1 MVDFVRYE
9 WGKKIRDIIPYPKKF
24 NLKHYMSE
32 SIDIKEGISRRKIE
46 DLPNYIYELYAV
58 IIHEGRSTHSGHYY
72 CYTRGF
78 ESEDCWYCCNDSSV
92 RRLSGIQDALK
103 KEAYILFYQLRK
115 AKPQPEPQEITVPV
129 AIEKIAE
136 KLLDN
141 LE

>member
-46 DLPNYIYELYAV
+46 SLPDYIYDLYAV
-58 IIHEGRSTHSGHYY
+58 IIHEGGSTHSGHYY

-78 ESEDCWYCCNDSSV
+78 DAEDTWYCCNDSSV
-92 RRLSGIQDALK
+92 RKLGGI
-103 KEAYILFYQLRK
+103 
-115 AKPQPEPQEITVPV
+115 
-129 AIEKIAE
+129 
-136 KLLDN
+136 
-141 LE
+141 